1 MPVTANEMQNYL
13 AGAMYPAEGPELA
26 VRAERN
32 GAPPEVVERIREMP
46 SMDGA
51 DAVLARIPQD

>member
-13 AGAMYPAEGPELA
+13 AGAMFPADGPDLA

-32 GAPPEVVERIREMP
+32 GAPPEIVARIREMP
-46 SMDGA
+46 SMDGP
-51 DAVLARIPQD
+51 DAVLARIPRT